1 MIIKHELPRDAV
13 GIQCDCQAGY
23 QQQGDELRTHRGVSK
38 TVNAQYRHCVHNCTG
53 TWSCTVQHS
62 PATPLPKSFRGTAH
76 VIALVPLHR
85 WSLRWARPMEETL
98 KPFLGYFF
106 PGECYHR
113 VVGELNFLDGAH
125 TKPPDS
131 VLCTWDQHLIFI
143 VLPIGPSFYSAMFE
157 ALL

>member
-76 VIALVPLHR
+76 VIALVPLHVA
-85 WSLRWARPMEETL
+85 SLIIEVSPAYGGDVEAIPGV
-98 KPFLGYFF
+98 FL
-106 PGECYHR
+106 PR
-113 VVGELNFLDGAH
+113 R
-125 TKPPDS
+125 
-131 VLCTWDQHLIFI
+131 
-143 VLPIGPSFYSAMFE
+143 VLP
-157 ALL
+157 